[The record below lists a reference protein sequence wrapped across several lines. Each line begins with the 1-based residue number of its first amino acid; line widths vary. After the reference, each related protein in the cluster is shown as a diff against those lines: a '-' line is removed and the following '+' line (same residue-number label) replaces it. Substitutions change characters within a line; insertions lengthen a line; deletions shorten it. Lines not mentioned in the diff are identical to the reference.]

1 MSDLRPRAV
10 FCIVA
15 SHHRDRAVAEDACAG
30 RFTYNGVTLELGL
43 EPDWLSAGLD
53 DDKEWAIEC
62 GKFYYGL
69 DLAHAFSE
77 TGESRFLAAWERLV
91 LSWIRTVPVG
101 ADPSHV
107 AGRRIQNWIYA
118 WDVFASAPGFPGL
131 SAGSAAR
138 IATSL
143 AAQVRDLR
151 GRLTPERNHRTLE
164 LYALFIAA
172 LALPDLDPDGTLLD
186 FAVTALS
193 ENLLSDI
200 LPDGV
205 HRERSTHYHMITLRT
220 FVGVREN
227 ARRFGVTLPDGY
239 DERLARACEFALHC
253 HRPDGGIPALSDADG
268 GSYLD
273 LLAHAGD
280 LFGRPDF
287 LWAATAGRRG
297 APPEECGPGFP
308 LGGYFVQR
316 SGWGTNGTPFRDE
329 RFLIFDCGPLGDGS
343 HGHYDLLNVE
353 IAAGGRPLLVDP
365 GRYTYSE
372 ASPNWRRWFRGT
384 AAHNTVCVD
393 GLDQTPYARGKPN
406 EAVAQASFLGRHRA
420 PGLDVLHG
428 EARSP
433 CYEVVHSRRVVF
445 VAGEYWL
452 LEDRLRGERAH
463 RYDLRFHL
471 AADAWQRTEVA
482 VGEANAIVRGPG
494 LALIVAPAGT
504 PRLEAGWVAESYGV
518 KRPAP
523 VVSIAVDGMAEVTF
537 TTLVV
542 PLAPGGNPPSLAAHA
557 RDGATVVEVRGTGP
571 DGRARDWVGWRSS
584 RGRLELGPL
593 EVRAV
598 AAWLRQAES
607 GAIVAFGACE
617 AEAVPGQAVEL
628 VAAEP
633 MDSA

>member
-1 MSDLRPRAV
+1 MSELRPRSV

-15 SHHRDRAVAEDACAG
+15 GHHRDRAVAEDACAG

-69 DLAHAFSE
+69 DLACAFSE

-91 LSWIRTVPVG
+91 LSWISTVPVG

-138 IATSL
+138 IASSL

-220 FVGVREN
+220 FVGAREN

-268 GSYLD
+268 GSYLG
-273 LLAHAGD
+273 LLERAGG
-280 LFGRPDF
+280 LLGHPDF
-287 LWAATAGRRG
+287 LWASTAGGRG
-297 APPEECGPGFP
+297 APPEECSPSFP
-308 LGGYFVQR
+308 LGGYFMQR

-329 RFLIFDCGPLGDGS
+329 RFLVFDCGPLGDGS

-353 IAAGGRPLLVDP
+353 IAAGGRPLVVDP
-365 GRYTYSE
+365 GRYSYSE

-393 GLDQTPYARGKPN
+393 GLDQTPYARGKPD
-406 EAVAQASFLGRHRA
+406 EAVAQARFLGRHRA
-420 PGLDVLHG
+420 TGLDVLHG
-428 EARSP
+428 EVRSP
-433 CYEVVHSRRVVF
+433 CYEVVHTRRVVF

-452 LEDRLRGERAH
+452 LEDRLRGDRAH

-471 AADAWQRTEVA
+471 SADAWQRTEMA
-482 VGEANAIVRGPG
+482 AGPANAIVCAPG
-494 LALIVAPAGT
+494 LALVVARAGT

-518 KRPAP
+518 KYQAP
-523 VVSIAVDGMAEVTF
+523 VVSIAVDGSAEVTF

-542 PLAPGGNPPSLAAHA
+542 PLAPGRIPPSLAVHGG
-557 RDGATVVEVRGTGP
+557 DGATVVEVRGTGP
-571 DGRARDWVGWRSS
+571 DGRASDWVGWRST

-593 EVRAV
+593 EVRGV
-598 AAWLRQAES
+598 AAWLRQSES
-607 GAIVAFGACE
+607 GEIVVLGACDTD
-617 AEAVPGQAVEL
+617 AVAGEAV
-628 VAAEP
+628 
-633 MDSA
+633 DST